1 MDVSVIIVT
10 YNTLQMT
17 DECITSIVEKTK
29 RVSYEIILVDNAST
43 DGSKEFFEKDD
54 RVTYIYNEENYGFGK
69 ANNVGASVA
78 KGKYLFFLNSD
89 TYLINDAIDK
99 LFETRLSMSKNV
111 GFIGGVLYDKCGVL
125 NGYGAPFP
133 SMKNALLN
141 SYFLNRHHHMPP
153 LHFNSG
159 LKEIDYVVGADM
171 FVSKELF
178 NALNGFDE
186 RFFMYFEEA
195 DLQKRA
201 SERGYINY
209 IIEGPRVCHFDGGST
224 GKTSLKKNTLIDRSL
239 MLYMKLHNSIIIFNI
254 FRFIYII
261 PRFSVFFKRRGG
273 YKDKLN
279 YIRTILSV

>member
-125 NGYGAPFP
+125 NSSKSAET
-133 SMKNALLN
+133 
-141 SYFLNRHHHMPP
+141 
-153 LHFNSG
+153 G
-159 LKEIDYVVGADM
+159 L
-171 FVSKELF
+171 
-178 NALNGFDE
+178 
-186 RFFMYFEEA
+186 
-195 DLQKRA
+195 DLQGINTEIIMYTNSSKIRKTQVLGRA
-201 SERGYINY
+201 LRAEEGKNTEIFTLILRGTQEYNWFQNSNTSEVIYINEDQLDKVLAGN
-209 IIEGPRVCHFDGGST
+209 IIETREHDNII
-224 GKTSLKKNTLIDRSL
+224 NT
-239 MLYMKLHNSIIIFNI
+239 K
-254 FRFIYII
+254 FRF
-261 PRFSVFFKRRGG
+261 
-273 YKDKLN
+273 
-279 YIRTILSV
+279 